1 MRIYPE
7 CIPCILGVRI
17 KEMIS
22 SGRRDRGIALELMEY
37 FAEILRR
44 GIDEGTIASSILY
57 NWLIERVPEVVK
69 YYKKLK
75 LETINHAMDSLP
87 VYEGLLEGLEGYDE
101 FRMAVKIAAL
111 GNLFDTGV
119 MEHEAPEH
127 LSIEDILQT
136 RISLD
141 HTKKLYSLVR
151 NGGLT
156 IMYLLDNASEAVL
169 DTVLMDLLRRYGNKV
184 IAVAKEEPGFQNDL
198 TIDDA
203 IYAGIDR
210 VADELISTGSN
221 SSSIFLDKVSEEF
234 MDRLKQ
240 SDLIIAKGM
249 AHFEYISS
257 VKNKIPV
264 KAISFI
270 LVPKCRPVAV
280 AAGGAKGTIV
290 VMMSRGGIL

>member
-17 KEMIS
+17 KEMIGA
-22 SGRRDRGIALELMEY
+22 GRRDRRIALELMEY

-44 GIDEGTIASSILY
+44 GIDEGTIASSMLY

-75 LETINHAMDSLP
+75 LEMINHAMESLP

-169 DTVLMDLLRRYGNKV
+169 DTILMDLLRRYGNKV

-234 MDRLKQ
+234 MDRLKRT
-240 SDLIIAKGM
+240 DLLIAKGM

-257 VKNKIPV
+257 VEDKIPI
-264 KAISFI
+264 KTISYI

-280 AAGGAKGTIV
+280 AAGGAKGTV
-290 VMMSRGGIL
+290 VVRMSRGGI

>member
-17 KEMIS
+17 KEMIGA
-22 SGRRDRGIALELMEY
+22 GRRDRRIALELMEY
-37 FAEILRR
+37 FAEILRK
-44 GIDEGTIASSILY
+44 GIDEGTIVSSMLY

-75 LETINHAMDSLP
+75 LEMINHAMESLP

-151 NGGLT
+151 NGDLT

-169 DTVLMDLLRRYGNKV
+169 DTILMDLLRRYGNKV

-234 MDRLKQ
+234 MDRLKRA
-240 SDLIIAKGM
+240 DLLIAKGM
-249 AHFEYISS
+249 AHFEYISN
-257 VKNKIPV
+257 VEDKIPI
-264 KAISFI
+264 KTISYI
-270 LVPKCRPVAV
+270 LVPKCKPVAK
-280 AAGGAKGTIV
+280 ATGGAKGTV
-290 VMMSRGGIL
+290 VVRMSRGGV

>member
-17 KEMIS
+17 KEMIGA
-22 SGRRDRGIALELMEY
+22 GRRDRRIALELMEY
-37 FAEILRR
+37 FAEILRK
-44 GIDEGTIASSILY
+44 GIDEGTIVSSMLY

-75 LETINHAMDSLP
+75 LEMINHAMESLP

-136 RISLD
+136 RISMD
-141 HTKKLYSLVR
+141 HTKKLYSLVK

-169 DTVLMDLLRRYGNKV
+169 DTIFMDLLRRYGNKV

-203 IYAGIDR
+203 IYAGINR
-210 VADELISTGSN
+210 AADELISTGSN
-221 SSSIFLDKVSEEF
+221 SSSIFIDEISEEF
-234 MDRLKQ
+234 MDRLKR

-257 VKNKIPV
+257 VKNKIPI
-264 KAISFI
+264 KTISYI

-290 VMMSRGGIL
+290 VRMSSGGTL